1 MFIHLGEDVV
11 IRSSDVV
18 TILDRQLLTTSE
30 VTNEFIDRYK
40 KDGLVVDISGDTA
53 KSIVVTTD
61 TVYLS
66 PLSSITLKRRAQ
78 MTAEFEPLEEV
89 EN

>member
-40 KDGLVVDISGDTA
+40 KDGLVVDISGDIA

-61 TVYLS
+61 TIYLS

-78 MTAEFEPLEEV
+78 MVAGFEPLEDV